1 MTSSTLAAMTCPKCT
16 GEMRTYERSG
26 VHVDQCRDC
35 RGLFL
40 DRGELERLIDLE
52 AAFAGPPPAWTRPE
66 REDRQAPDR
75 SRDDASRDTRWT
87 DVPATGGGY
96 PAQASAARPPER
108 RSERGEGLGDLAELG
123 GIAGLGSLGE
133 LGELFERERRH
144 QSSGHDQRNAQG
156 QPQRKRGG
164 LFRELFEGFGD

>member
-1 MTSSTLAAMTCPKCT
+1 MTSTTLAAMTCPKCA

-66 REDRQAPDR
+66 RDDR
-75 SRDDASRDTRWT
+75 SRDDRWT
-87 DVPATGGGY
+87 AVPDVGRESQV
-96 PAQASAARPPER
+96 QASAPRAPGR
-108 RSERGEGLGDLAELG
+108 RSERGAGLGDLAELG

-144 QSSGHDQRNAQG
+144 QSSHDPRNAQG